1 MWKSSGGVGK
11 ARPPRLR
18 NPHRGIQRDR
28 HPGDFPT
35 FDELIGYYTDGRLT
49 LTEIDLEGG
58 ILSFLENIGAEI
70 TAGDSVG
77 TVAEKPFRIDK
88 ARENN
93 GTIAF
98 DDGSGGQVK
107 YDPKTGKL
115 GGNFKDIEGN
125 RIKGE
130 LMCTYTG
137 KKDGVALLGEIESSV
152 ALVSRVTFKM
162 DGTRS
167 LK

>member
-1 MWKSSGGVGK
+1 
-11 ARPPRLR
+11 
-18 NPHRGIQRDR
+18 
-28 HPGDFPT
+28 
-35 FDELIGYYTDGRLT
+35 
-49 LTEIDLEGG
+49 LEGG
-58 ILSFLENIGAEI
+58 MISFLEELGAEI

-88 ARENN
+88 TGENK

-98 DDGSGGQVK
+98 DDSFGGQVQ

-115 GGNFKDIEGN
+115 SINFKDIEGD
-125 RIKGE
+125 RVKGE

-152 ALVSRVTFKM
+152 ALVTRVVFKM
-162 DGTRS
+162 EGARP

>member
-1 MWKSSGGVGK
+1 MIK
-11 ARPPRLR
+11 
-18 NPHRGIQRDR
+18 RG
-28 HPGDFPT
+28 
-35 FDELIGYYTDGRLT
+35 
-49 LTEIDLEGG
+49 
-58 ILSFLENIGAEI
+58 
-70 TAGDSVG
+70 
-77 TVAEKPFRIDK
+77 
-88 ARENN
+88 NN

-98 DDGSGGQVK
+98 DDSFGGQVQ

-115 GGNFKDIEGN
+115 SINFKDIEGN
-125 RIKGE
+125 RVKGE